1 MFGWNPSQ
9 EAHAEMVAPAQN
21 LQDPVLLGAGCG
33 LVEGTHVA
41 TQNGWQPVETLR
53 AGDDVLTF
61 DGGMQRVTAV
71 VRDELWGGIGPC
83 PEALWP
89 LMVPQGVIGNRHDML
104 VMPHQG
110 VLIES
115 DAIVDQWGDPF
126 AVVPG
131 AALEVLDGV
140 EREDPY
146 GTVEVALPVFEE
158 DQMVF
163 ADHGALLFC
172 QAHWGLGAGMLP
184 KYGAAGNYNMLPL
197 PAAMRV
203 LEATCFQEE
212 PHYAVA

>member
-1 MFGWNPSQ
+1 MFGWNQIQ
-9 EAHAEMVAPAQN
+9 EMSAPIAPPAET
-21 LQDPVLLGAGCG
+21 LRDPVLLGAGCG

-71 VRDELWGGIGPC
+71 LRDELWGGIGPC

-89 LMVPQGVIGNRHDML
+89 LLVPAETIGNRHDML

-115 DAIVDQWGDPF
+115 EDIVDQWGDPF

-131 AALEVLDGV
+131 AALQVLDGV
-140 EREDPY
+140 EPEDPY

-163 ADHGALLFC
+163 ADHGALMFC
-172 QAHWGLGAGMLP
+172 QAHWGLSAGMLP

-203 LEATCFQEE
+203 LEVVGFQESRDC
-212 PHYAVA
+212 AVA